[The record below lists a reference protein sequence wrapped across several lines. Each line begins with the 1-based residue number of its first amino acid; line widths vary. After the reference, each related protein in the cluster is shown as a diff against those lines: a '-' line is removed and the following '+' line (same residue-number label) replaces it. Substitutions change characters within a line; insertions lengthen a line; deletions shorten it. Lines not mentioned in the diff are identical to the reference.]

1 MRLVLHDLYIM
12 HPVLRGHPVDLYK
25 CGALA
30 LQRAGHTSPVRTEV
44 DHDGLQ
50 SAADIEWL
58 SQDLA
63 LLNVLDGNRVT
74 EDGAEAVA
82 LTYANSKT
90 GWVVKR
96 RLQRRESADWLMHN
110 EVGWL
115 ALEVSGTIAGDP
127 VARLKEKK
135 EQVARCT
142 LAVDDRLAIVVAFDR
157 PLIMAGSV

>member
-1 MRLVLHDLYIM
+1 MRLVLHDLCSI
-12 HPVLRGHPVDLYK
+12 HPALRGHPVDLFKY
-25 CGALA
+25 GALA
-30 LQRAGHTSPVRTEV
+30 LQRAAHVSPVATEV

-50 SAADIEWL
+50 FAADIEWL
-58 SQDLA
+58 SQGLTM
-63 LLNVLDGNRVT
+63 LEVLDSNRVT
-74 EDGAEAVA
+74 EDGAEAIA
-82 LTYANSKT
+82 LMYANAKA

-127 VARLKEKK
+127 VARLREKR
-135 EQVARCT
+135 EQIARCT
-142 LAVDDRLAIVVAFDR
+142 LVADRLAIVVAFDR